1 MRYSLCAGTIRLDPS
16 YGNMLGGTGVMVSG
30 TQLFVSADDDI
41 RCTFDGITVKGV
53 HFDQQNI
60 LCISPLLSRTGRVPF
75 QVSVNGD
82 TNFSGQSTFTS
93 RKLM

>member
-1 MRYSLCAGTIRLDPS
+1 
-16 YGNMLGGTGVMVSG
+16 MLGGTGVMVSG
-30 TQLFVSADDDI
+30 TKLFVSVDDDI

-53 HFDQQNI
+53 YFDQRNI

-82 TNFSGQSTFTS
+82 TSNFSGQSTFTS